1 METNDEDEFAC
12 ITVDFPN
19 IKIFS
24 FSRATCR
31 VAIENQ
37 SWINSNILKL
47 QKCVVKVKIVCN
59 HDASLSLT
67 SPNKKHNKLVHRPKY
82 RKKEITVKLQR
93 QL

>member
-59 HDASLSLT
+59 HDASLS
-67 SPNKKHNKLVHRPKY
+67 
-82 RKKEITVKLQR
+82 ITHFSQ
-93 QL
+93 